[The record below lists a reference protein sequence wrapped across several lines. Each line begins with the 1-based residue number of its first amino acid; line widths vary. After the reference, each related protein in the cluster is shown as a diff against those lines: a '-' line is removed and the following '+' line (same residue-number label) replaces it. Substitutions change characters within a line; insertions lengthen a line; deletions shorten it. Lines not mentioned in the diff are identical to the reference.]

1 MANRLNEYLKQL
13 LISSILLTAPI
24 VGVAQVHSANV
35 DSVALQFDNMK
46 EFTKKSRWMTGG
58 TLSLQFKNTT
68 DKDQL
73 IRYVEEN
80 KSYEFSVRA
89 DGAYAFADYNFAGV
103 ALQYGQS
110 GRSGIYQNT
119 DGDSYNEDF
128 YGSQYSFTP
137 FLKNLTPIDK
147 KGRFNII
154 TQIEFSNRIDQGIT
168 QTVLNDELT
177 RKLSLKYTGLLG
189 VRPGISVF
197 VLRNVAFETT
207 LNVAGVK
214 YSYEKIKTTNLPDA
228 KSETA
233 SIDFKIDILQLNIG
247 IFVYLWPKK

>member
-1 MANRLNEYLKQL
+1 MANRLKEYLKQL

-24 VGVAQVHSANV
+24 VSVAQVHSANV

-46 EFTKKSRWMTGG
+46 EFTKKGRWMTGG

-137 FLKNLTPIDK
+137 FLKNLTPLDK

>member
-1 MANRLNEYLKQL
+1 MKKLYFKQL
-13 LISSILLTAPI
+13 IILIFVLPIGMNITAQ
-24 VGVAQVHSANV
+24 AQTLPT
-35 DSVALQFDNMK
+35 DSLSLQFENMK
-46 EFTKKSRWMTGG
+46 GFTKKGRWMTGG

-73 IRYVEEN
+73 IRYVQEN
-80 KSYEFSVRA
+80 KSYEFALRA
-89 DGAYAFADYNFAGV
+89 DGAYAFADYNFAGL

-110 GRSGIYQNT
+110 GRSGIYQNS
-119 DGDSYNEDF
+119 DGDTYNEDF

-154 TQIEFSNRIDQGIT
+154 TQIELSNRIDQGIT
-168 QTVLNDELT
+168 QTVLNEELT
-177 RKLSLKYTGLLG
+177 RKQSLKYTGSLG

-197 VLRNVAFETT
+197 VMRNVAFETT

-247 IFVYLWPKK
+247 IFVYIWPKKY